1 MVEFKGIPEQ
11 TPLREACGFVM
22 GIESFRIS
30 SMTLGNRKPPN
41 CIDIEFA
48 KHLEFWVK
56 TQDPQLSPPIIL
68 NERCLNLLVRRLP
81 IKAIKSLLSFKA
93 ATSTSRSRGSPTNS
107 SASTVYTEEHD
118 QVQKEEQK
126 EESSAQRAH
135 TEEQDARQ
143 TQAEEEE
150 DKRHSK
156 WPANTETTAMQE
168 GQVLAESIIASALPS
183 ATLDP
188 PVPIVTSS
196 MYR

>member
-1 MVEFKGIPEQ
+1 
-11 TPLREACGFVM
+11 
-22 GIESFRIS
+22 
-30 SMTLGNRKPPN
+30 MTLGNIKLPN
-41 CIDIEFA
+41 CIDIKFA

-56 TQDPQLSPPIIL
+56 TQDRQLSPSIIL

-93 ATSTSRSRGSPTNS
+93 ATSTSRSRGRPTNS

-156 WPANTETTAMQE
+156 
-168 GQVLAESIIASALPS
+168 
-183 ATLDP
+183 
-188 PVPIVTSS
+188 
-196 MYR
+196 